1 MVKIL
6 NVSSFVLFT
15 ILFLSTSYA
24 CKEKKSNT
32 VTPNTNQEI
41 IPEEDIEGTKTNLL
55 SSKIRSMLHDSKGF
69 YWFGS
74 DGDGVYRYDGKGY
87 INFTY
92 ENGLG
97 DNQIR
102 SIDEDQ
108 KGNIWVGTGMG
119 VSRFDGKKFT
129 RITYD
134 ETDLSFKNTIN
145 PQWASKPG
153 DLWFE
158 ASDKREGVYRFN
170 GISLNLLQL
179 PKNKMD
185 GGFDANKTNIVSPYG
200 VYYIYKD
207 SKGYVWFGTQ
217 TLGVCCYTG
226 NSFFWLSDKQLAGP
240 AVRAIFED
248 SKGNL
253 WFGNNGGGLYKYDG
267 NALQNITELN
277 GLGNID
283 FTKGK
288 GLNDNPGTMARVWSI
303 NEDNLGDIW
312 IATIDAGVWRYD
324 GKTLVNYSVKD
335 GLSIPVI
342 TLIFKDK
349 KGELW
354 FGSEGAGVFKFDGS
368 KFYAFT
374 R

>member
-1 MVKIL
+1 MNKIL
-6 NVSSFVLFT
+6 GKT
-15 ILFLSTSYA
+15 LFLLITLFFISTSYA
-24 CKEKKSNT
+24 CKEKKSNAIAT
-32 VTPNTNQEI
+32 NTNLELIPDEEI
-41 IPEEDIEGTKTNLL
+41 AGSKTNEL

-119 VSRFDGKKFT
+119 VSRFDGKKFS
-129 RITYD
+129 RITD
-134 ETDLSFKNTIN
+134 ETDLGFKSTIN

-153 DLWFE
+153 DIWFE
-158 ASDKREGVYRFN
+158 ASDKRDGVYRFN
-170 GISLNLLQL
+170 GISLNLLLL
-179 PKNKMD
+179 PKNNID
-185 GGFDANKTNIVSPYG
+185 GGFDSDKTNIVSPYG

-226 NSFFWLSDKQLAGP
+226 SSFFWLSDKQLAGP

-248 SKGNL
+248 SKGNM
-253 WFGNNGGGLYKYDG
+253 WFGNNGGGLFMYDG
-267 NALQNITELN
+267 KNLSNITDQN
-277 GLGNID
+277 GLSNPGFSN
-283 FTKGK
+283 GQN
-288 GLNDNPGTMARVWSI
+288 LNDNPGTMARVWSI

-312 IATIDAGVWRYD
+312 VATIDAGIWRYN
-324 GKTLVNYSVKD
+324 GKTWINYTRKD
-335 GLSIPVI
+335 GLTTQVI

-354 FGSEGAGVFKFDGS
+354 FGSEGGGVMKFNGTS
-368 KFYAFT
+368 FY
-374 R
+374 RI